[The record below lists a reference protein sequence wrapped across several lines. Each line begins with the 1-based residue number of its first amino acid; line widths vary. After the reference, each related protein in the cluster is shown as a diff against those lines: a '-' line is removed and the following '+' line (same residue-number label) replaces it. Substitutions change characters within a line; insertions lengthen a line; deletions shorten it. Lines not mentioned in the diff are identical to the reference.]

1 MPFPINQ
8 QYIDAA
14 EQELDL
20 TFPTSFKNKMMIEN
34 GGELFLSEEDW
45 QIFPFLDESDQK
57 RKMRTS
63 NYIIKENQQA
73 RQWLGFPQN
82 AISFAQ
88 NSCGN
93 YLIFLPDP
101 IHPKY
106 LADQVYMW
114 AHETGD
120 IFLLTDSFEL
130 LIQSSE

>member
-8 QYIDAA
+8 QYINAA

-63 NYIIKENQQA
+63 NHIIKEN
-73 RQWLGFPQN
+73 
-82 AISFAQ
+82 
-88 NSCGN
+88 
-93 YLIFLPDP
+93 
-101 IHPKY
+101 
-106 LADQVYMW
+106 
-114 AHETGD
+114 
-120 IFLLTDSFEL
+120 
-130 LIQSSE
+130 